1 MNKNQKHCDDRQ
13 GAALLKHAWRYAFL
27 SVVVMMCL
35 SALRS
40 IVGSN
45 LLLEK
50 ALILTHWPFVVLR
63 AAMIRNIGGAGI
75 WMAISWPAI
84 VLYWG
89 FLGLMACILVNLW
102 SIGSRLLGKQGRRDA

>member
-1 MNKNQKHCDDRQ
+1 M
-13 GAALLKHAWRYAFL
+13 
-27 SVVVMMCL
+27 SVVVMMFL

-40 IVGSN
+40 IVGSHV
-45 LLLEK
+45 LLEK
-50 ALILTHWPFVVLR
+50 ALILTHWPFVALR
-63 AAMIRNIGGAGI
+63 AAMIRNMGGAGM

-102 SIGSRLLGKQGRRDA
+102 SIGPRLLGKQGRVGTPRPGVQ